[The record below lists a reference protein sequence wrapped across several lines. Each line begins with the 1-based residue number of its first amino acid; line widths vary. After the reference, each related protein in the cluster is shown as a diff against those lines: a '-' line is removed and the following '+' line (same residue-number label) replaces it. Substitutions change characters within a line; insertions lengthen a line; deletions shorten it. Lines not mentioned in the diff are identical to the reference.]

1 MIHHFTISALETGVI
16 LPVFIVNSSTGA
28 ALTGLTALAYYTAS
42 LKVSY
47 HQPGNAESAG
57 GASLADM
64 ALGVWDDLGFKEIDA
79 TNFAGCYQFG
89 LPPEIEGTEGR
100 WVITLY
106 GATNMAP
113 CRIIVDVQTL
123 SVGQVGKIV
132 QAQR

>member
-28 ALTGLTALAYYTAS
+28 ALTGLTALAYDTAS

-57 GASLADM
+57 GA
-64 ALGVWDDLGFKEIDA
+64 
-79 TNFAGCYQFG
+79 NFAGCYQFG